1 MKNKEILK
9 WKQFLINLEAAI
21 WKAKSLRSKQG
32 VLNLLNYM
40 KGLTEALPKMKF
52 YREFVYTLAK

>member
-9 WKQFLINLEAAI
+9 WKQFLIILEAAI
-21 WKAKSLRSKQG
+21 WKGKSLRSKQG
-32 VLNLLNYM
+32 VLNLLNYI

-52 YREFVYTLAK
+52 